1 VVSQDMVK
9 SMAENPIIFAC
20 ANPVPEISYDAV
32 KEVRPNAIM
41 GTGRSDFPNQINN
54 VLGFPFIFRGAL
66 DVRATEINEEMKLA
80 AATAL
85 AQLAK
90 EPVPDYVL
98 QAYGLKKMEFGIDY
112 IIPKPVDLRLI
123 EFESAAVAEA
133 AMKTGVAKQPIK
145 DMNAY
150 RASLR
155 ERINVSRKRL
165 DAYVQSY
172 PQIF

>member
-1 VVSQDMVK
+1 
-9 SMAENPIIFAC
+9 
-20 ANPVPEISYDAV
+20 
-32 KEVRPNAIM
+32 
-41 GTGRSDFPNQINN
+41 
-54 VLGFPFIFRGAL
+54 
-66 DVRATEINEEMKLA
+66 
-80 AATAL
+80 
-85 AQLAK
+85 
-90 EPVPDYVL
+90 
-98 QAYGLKKMEFGIDY
+98 MEFGIDY